1 MGKTVR
7 NDYVEKVFDILI
19 IICGLLLLTGGNV
32 MVFGR
37 VFRLS
42 VPWAEELMRNVFV
55 WMLFFGA
62 AFESKRGLVAVTIID
77 DVLISKKKA
86 GMYKTVI
93 VIQTIAFLAFAILSG
108 YYAYVQAMDQFSKN
122 VTSLTL
128 KYPTGIFTG
137 LVAIA
142 FTLMT
147 FYQGYLLVKRI
158 RTPKDDMLSAAL
170 AAREEAEHAMPEET
184 E

>member
-1 MGKTVR
+1 MCKTR
-7 NDYVEKVFDILI
+7 SNDYVEKIFDVLI
-19 IICGLLLLTGGNV
+19 IVCGLLLLAGGNV

-37 VFRLS
+37 IFHLS

-77 DVLISKKKA
+77 DVLITRKKA
-86 GMYKTVI
+86 GAYKAVI
-93 VIQTIAFLAFAILSG
+93 VIQTIAFLAFAVLSG
-108 YYAYVQAMDQFSKN
+108 YYAYVQAFDQFSKN

-147 FYQGYLLVKRI
+147 FYQCYLMITRI
-158 RTPKDDMLSAAL
+158 KTPKDIMLQNAL
-170 AAREEAEHAMPEET
+170 AARDEAEHAMPEET